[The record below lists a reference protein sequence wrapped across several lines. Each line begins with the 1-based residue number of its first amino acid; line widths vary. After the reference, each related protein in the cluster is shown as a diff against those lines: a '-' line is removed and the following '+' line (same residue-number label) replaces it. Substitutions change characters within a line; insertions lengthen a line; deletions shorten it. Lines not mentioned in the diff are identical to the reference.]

1 MVNYIAFKADLESGT
16 NAHLTLWV
24 LPDEIAADQ
33 LDKLRSILEE
43 FKYYQVGARFKAF
56 DNFGPN
62 KDIPVIKV
70 KGELLFAAIRKRLT
84 DAGITDASSYEY
96 VPHITVPT
104 DMDPIIIP
112 RVIWCG
118 FIYAKINETVMPN

>member
-16 NAHLTLWV
+16 DTHLTLWV
-24 LPDEIAADQ
+24 LPDEIAPDQ
-33 LDKLRSILEE
+33 LDKIRGILEE

-70 KGELLFAAIRKRLT
+70 KNELLFTAIRKRLT
-84 DAGITDASSYEY
+84 DAGITDASSFEY
-96 VPHITVPT
+96 TPHITVPT
-104 DMDPIIIP
+104 DMDPIVIP
-112 RVIWCG
+112 RIVWCG
-118 FIYAKINETVMPN
+118 FIYAEVRDTTL